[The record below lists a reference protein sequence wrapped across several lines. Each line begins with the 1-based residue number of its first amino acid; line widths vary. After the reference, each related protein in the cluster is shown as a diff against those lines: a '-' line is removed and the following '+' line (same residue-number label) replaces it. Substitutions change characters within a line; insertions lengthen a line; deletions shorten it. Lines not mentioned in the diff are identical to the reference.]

1 MDFIYFE
8 VVDLEQNQQQNNK
21 KEEECTTNK
30 FLKVC

>member
-8 VVDLEQNQQQNNK
+8 AVDLEQNQQQNNK

-30 FLKVC
+30 FLQVC

>member
-30 FLKVC
+30 FL